1 MSLTQAVRGLLVLSL
16 GVGCTL
22 HARQFLPATGHY
34 ILTSSEGHLDSGW
47 EVPILIVTDEDGP
60 VAASVRLWSVDGGS
74 PSSVAGSDDWIQG
87 TGGPASVIRV
97 NPQNGRLEN
106 ARGAILMPEPVVVGA
121 RWQIRDQ
128 ADSACFVEEEV
139 VSVTDRVAQIAH
151 RFACENDRPTLFM
164 NSTWEVGAGETEF
177 RTADGGAV
185 VRLIRLR

>member
-1 MSLTQAVRGLLVLSL
+1 MMLALSL
-16 GVGCTL
+16 SVGCTL

-34 ILTSSEGHLDSGW
+34 ILTSSEGRLDSGW

-60 VAASVRLWSVDGGS
+60 VAASVRLSSVDGGS
-74 PSSVAGSDDWIQG
+74 PSGAGFDDWMQS
-87 TGGPASVIRV
+87 TAVHASVIRV

-177 RTADGGAV
+177 RTADGGAG